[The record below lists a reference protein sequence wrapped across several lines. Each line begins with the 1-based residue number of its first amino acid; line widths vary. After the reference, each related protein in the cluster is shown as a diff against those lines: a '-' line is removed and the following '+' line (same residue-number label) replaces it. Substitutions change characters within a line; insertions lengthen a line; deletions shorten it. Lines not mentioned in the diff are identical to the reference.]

1 MMMII
6 NKYEDEN
13 SYDYEVDDKED
24 DDNEDDGKCA
34 LIS

>member
-1 MMMII
+1 MMII

-34 LIS
+34 LISW

>member
-1 MMMII
+1 MMII

-34 LIS
+34 LICW